1 MSNIAGS
8 SVRIISG
15 TAGKTARSRAAS
27 EKTRQRMLAVIAP
40 LALLLVW
47 EIIVDIGLTDRR
59 LVPPPSGIAL
69 TFVSMIASGELLGH
83 LAATLYRVGAGYFL
97 AIVPGV
103 ALGLM
108 MAMWKPVRYA
118 LDPVIAALF
127 PVPKIALMPL
137 LLLAFGFGEASKI
150 AVVAIAAFFPILI
163 NTYSGAANIEKI
175 YIDAARNFGATPAI
189 MFRKVVLLG
198 AMPMIFTGLRLAL
211 GLSLLIVVAAE
222 FVAAEEGVGQLIWV
236 SWELL
241 QVDRMFVGVVTM
253 GVLGVLT
260 TVLLQELEQVVI
272 PWKQRA

>member
-1 MSNIAGS
+1 
-8 SVRIISG
+8 
-15 TAGKTARSRAAS
+15 
-27 EKTRQRMLAVIAP
+27 
-40 LALLLVW
+40 
-47 EIIVDIGLTDRR
+47 
-59 LVPPPSGIAL
+59 
-69 TFVSMIASGELLGH
+69 
-83 LAATLYRVGAGYFL
+83 
-97 AIVPGV
+97 
-103 ALGLM
+103 
-108 MAMWKPVRYA
+108 
-118 LDPVIAALF
+118 
-127 PVPKIALMPL
+127 
-137 LLLAFGFGEASKI
+137 
-150 AVVAIAAFFPILI
+150 
-163 NTYSGAANIEKI
+163 
-175 YIDAARNFGATPAI
+175 